1 MKASR
6 FLLLRLR
13 SFRHHLEMHLLLVS
27 LESLQEYDPFYPSIV
42 NAKVEFPVLLFVDGH
57 KTHLDIKLSDLCSNL
72 QIILVALYPSATR
85 ILQPADVS
93 AFKPLKTGWKKG
105 LAEWRRE
112 NPEKDVTKE
121 TFAPILQSVLE
132 KSINPKII
140 VNEFRACGLNPWN
153 PYAINYSKCLGKN
166 PSHKI
171 KQENTVKNGA
181 LTYEKF
187 FQIVGPNKIN
197 EFKKIDNIKENEN
210 EDFIKLYQ
218 IWKNFDEGGKQKH
231 KNEDRESISEEIL
244 NIEAMELF
252 IDDNK
257 SLNLSNI
264 CDNNIILDQTTKIVD
279 INDQIPSYAGNEVT
293 LEKSKQNEVV
303 LPKVVFEEE
312 AITANRGLK
321 NRQQTKTKETETE
334 TVKEKLT
341 NLVTVPEKSLLYDEE
356 RQNSKQFNEKVKI
369 LSDIQ
374 ILPSSRTH
382 VRNLLTL
389 LDSETDKHCQSTLE
403 EQGIENTKIVKKECT
418 IFELDAGF
426 EKSRGW

>member
-1 MKASR
+1 MPYIIA
-6 FLLLRLR
+6 
-13 SFRHHLEMHLLLVS
+13 
-27 LESLQEYDPFYPSIV
+27 
-42 NAKVEFPVLLFVDGH
+42 NA
-57 KTHLDIKLSDLCSNL
+57 
-72 QIILVALYPSATR
+72 
-85 ILQPADVS
+85 
-93 AFKPLKTGWKKG
+93 
-105 LAEWRRE
+105 
-112 NPEKDVTKE
+112 
-121 TFAPILQSVLE
+121 
-132 KSINPKII
+132 
-140 VNEFRACGLNPWN
+140 
-153 PYAINYSKCLGKN
+153 LGKT
-166 PSHKI
+166 P
-171 KQENTVKNGA
+171 E
-181 LTYEKF
+181 
-187 FQIVGPNKIN
+187 
-197 EFKKIDNIKENEN
+197 IDNIRENEN

-252 IDDNK
+252 IDDVHIDYIDECRETNENASLENK

-312 AITANRGLK
+312 AITVNRGLK

-334 TVKEKLT
+334 TVKAKLT
-341 NLVTVPEKSLLYDEE
+341 NLVTVSEKSLLYDEK

-382 VRNLLTL
+382 VRNLLTV
-389 LDSETDKHCQSTLE
+389 LDGETDKHCQSTLE
-403 EQGIENTKIVKKECT
+403 EQLRK
-418 IFELDAGF
+418 
-426 EKSRGW
+426 